1 MIKTMNKNLLLFIA
15 FLIPYAAILN
25 AQTNSDGDKIVMTI
39 HDQEITKDEFE
50 RIYRKN
56 NNDNTIDSR
65 SLDEYVDLFIN
76 FKLKVIEAE
85 QQGLDTTQAFIS
97 EFNQYTDQ
105 LARPYLTDPS
115 MDEVLMKEAYER
127 MQKEVNAS
135 HILISVPE
143 NAVPEDTA
151 AAYKKAMELR
161 KRITRGES
169 FESVAISASDDP
181 SAKKNQG
188 NLGYFTAFQMV
199 YPFETGVYST
209 AKGEISMPVRTRFG
223 YHLIKVHDVRPASGK
238 IKTAHIMI
246 AVPQGRNSP
255 EAEKAKEK
263 IDSIYNALQQGAD
276 FAAMAK
282 EYSDD
287 RGSALKGG
295 ELPYFGRGRMVPEF
309 EEAAFGLTNDSAISQ
324 AVQTDYGWH
333 IIKLIDHEDV
343 PDFETAKEQIK
354 DRISKDQRAN
364 RAREVVIERLK
375 EDYNFDNR
383 PEALED
389 IYAVPFEKLKSGDVE
404 ITTGHKNTILFTLD
418 GKNYT
423 QADFLAYLKA
433 KKFGAAANTP
443 AVTLINK
450 NYQTWVDDQVLAYEK
465 TKLPLKYPE
474 YKYLLKEYHDG
485 ILLFELTD
493 QLVWSK
499 AVKDTSGLEAF
510 YQKHKKDYMWG
521 ERAKAFIVNLNE
533 TAYTKDVKK
542 AIKKYYKERI
552 TAEELLETVCKRDTT
567 NSCITITEEMYL
579 KEEPGKLS
587 LVSWEE
593 DIYGPLATDE
603 GKIVIGIKEIRDP
616 EPKKLNEARG
626 IITADYQNY
635 LEKQWIEELR
645 EKYTFTVNEAVL
657 DEIN

>member
-1 MIKTMNKNLLLFIA
+1 MIKTMNKNFLLFTA
-15 FLIPYAAILN
+15 FFISFAAILN
-25 AQTNSDGDKIVMTI
+25 AQTNTDGDKIVMTI
-39 HDQEITKDEFE
+39 HDQKITKDEFE

-56 NNDNTIDSR
+56 NNDNTIDSK

-85 QQGLDTTQAFIS
+85 QRGLDTTQAFIS

-115 MDEVLMKEAYER
+115 IDELLMKEAYER
-127 MQKEVNAS
+127 MQKEINAS

-143 NAVPEDTA
+143 NAVPKDTA

-209 AKGEISMPVRTRFG
+209 AKGDISMPVRTRFG

-276 FAAMAK
+276 FATMAK

-287 RGSALKGG
+287 RGSAQKGG

-309 EEAAFGLTNDSAISQ
+309 EEAAFGLTSDSSISQ

-333 IIKLIDHEDV
+333 IIKLIEHEDV

-375 EDYNFDNR
+375 EDYNFDNH

-389 IYAVPFEKLKSGDVE
+389 IYAIPLEKLKSGDIE
-404 ITTGHKNTILFTLD
+404 ITTEHKNTNLFTLD
-418 GKNYT
+418 GNNYT
-423 QADFLAYLKA
+423 QADFLAYLNA
-433 KKFGAAANTP
+433 KKFSAANTP

-450 NYQTWVDDQVLAYEK
+450 NYQTWVDDQILAYEK

-499 AVKDTSGLEAF
+499 AVEDTTGLEAF
-510 YQKHKKDYMWG
+510 YQMHMKDYMWG

-552 TAEELLETVCKRDTT
+552 TTEELLETVCKQDTT
-567 NSCITITEEMYL
+567 NSCISIKEEMYP

-587 LVSWEE
+587 LVSWDE
-593 DIYGPLATDE
+593 DIYGPMATDE